1 MKRSTFPIR
10 IAGLVGMIALL
21 VVVVAQPAGALL
33 YQEPT
38 PRPTPTAAP
47 YVELNPVQGIAGDA
61 TAVVAS
67 GALWTTG
74 GTVTLHWDEVG
85 GSGVELGQAT
95 VTNEGTFVIPF
106 DTPTD
111 PPHATVGVHTV
122 YAVQGEMQA
131 EAFFE
136 LIQGVP
142 TDTPTPTYTP
152 SPTNTAT
159 PPTPPTSTFTP
170 PPTLTPTST
179 STAIPSPT
187 LRAVTPMVTISPI
200 PPTRPPSV
208 TRAPRPT
215 STRTPVPGP
224 ATNTPPP
231 TITLVPTLTPG
242 PGTPSVTPQ
251 ATATPVDEM
260 ADTGAGWGTFILWGF
275 VLAALLVVFRVL
287 RVRSLPG

>member
-33 YQEPT
+33 YQGEPT

-47 YVELNPVQGIAGDA
+47 YVELNPVQGAAGDV

-67 GALWTTG
+67 GALWTPG
-74 GTVTLHWDEVG
+74 GTVTLYWDGVG
-85 GSGVELGQAT
+85 SSGLELGAAA

-106 DTPTD
+106 NTPTD
-111 PPHATVGVHTV
+111 PPYANVGVHTV
-122 YAVQGEMQA
+122 YAVQGATEA

-136 LIQGVP
+136 LYQGEP
-142 TDTPTPTYTP
+142 TDTPT
-152 SPTNTAT
+152 PTNTAT

-170 PPTLTPTST
+170 EPTLTPTET
-179 STAIPSPT
+179 PTMEPSPT
-187 LRAVTPMVTISPI
+187 LRPVTPMVTISPI
-200 PPTRPPSV
+200 PPTKPPSV

-215 STRTPVPGP
+215 STNTPVPGP

-231 TITLVPTLTPG
+231 TITLVPTMTPG

-251 ATATPVDEM
+251 ATATPVDEI

-287 RVRSLPG
+287 RTRSLPG